1 MIVYKTGVIIN
12 IIKFKKITLYVDCE
26 SSIFLG
32 NIKANEIGI
41 YLPSDEILLN
51 KFEIGI
57 YLPSDEILL
66 NKFNAMNWDV
76 VTDNLI
82 HIKFLI
88 KYSPILS
95 KLIDNDEL
103 ESIEI
108 EKIFDDQCFNEIK
121 FSNFIELNNG
131 LSFPINALTFSVKD
145 KKILI
150 DNIFE
155 QFLKIE
161 KILK

>member
-1 MIVYKTGVIIN
+1 MIIYKTGEMIN
-12 IIKFKKITLYVDCE
+12 IIKFKKITLYIDGE

-51 KFEIGI
+51 KFNTM
-57 YLPSDEILL
+57 YW
-66 NKFNAMNWDV
+66 NTVA
-76 VTDNLI
+76 DNLI

-103 ESIEI
+103 DFKMVEMPS
-108 EKIFDDQCFNEIK
+108 DDKFLNQNYYIK
-121 FSNFIELNNG
+121 FNK
-131 LSFPINALTFSVKD
+131 TD
-145 KKILI
+145 KKFFKINSSDYKKVNNINYNYINVDEEFKKLI
-150 DNIFE
+150 NLE
-155 QFLKIE
+155 
-161 KILK
+161 

>member
-1 MIVYKTGVIIN
+1 MIIYKTGEMIS
-12 IIKFKKITLYVDCE
+12 IIKFKKITLYIDGE

-51 KFEIGI
+51 KFNVM
-57 YLPSDEILL
+57 YW
-66 NKFNAMNWDV
+66 NT

-103 ESIEI
+103 
-108 EKIFDDQCFNEIK
+108 DDFEMVEVSNIYDEFLNPKYYVKFNK
-121 FSNFIELNNG
+121 
-131 LSFPINALTFSVKD
+131 TD
-145 KKILI
+145 KKFFEVNSTDYKQMNNIDYNYINVEKELI
-150 DNIFE
+150 DLLNKEVI
-155 QFLKIE
+155 
-161 KILK
+161 

>member
-1 MIVYKTGVIIN
+1 MIVYKTGEMIN
-12 IIKFKKITLYVDCE
+12 IIKFKKITLYVDGE

-51 KFEIGI
+51 KFNTM
-57 YLPSDEILL
+57 YW
-66 NKFNAMNWDV
+66 NT

-88 KYSPILS
+88 KCSPILS

-103 ESIEI
+103 
-108 EKIFDDQCFNEIK
+108 DDFEMVEVSNIYDEFLNPKYYVKFNK
-121 FSNFIELNNG
+121 
-131 LSFPINALTFSVKD
+131 TD
-145 KKILI
+145 KKFFEVNSTDYKQMNNIDYNYINVEKELI
-150 DNIFE
+150 DLLNKEVI
-155 QFLKIE
+155 
-161 KILK
+161 

>member
-1 MIVYKTGVIIN
+1 MIVYKIGVIIN
-12 IIKFKKITLYVDCE
+12 IIKFKKITLYIDCE

-32 NIKANEIGI
+32 NIKTN
-41 YLPSDEILLN
+41 
-51 KFEIGI
+51 EIGI

-103 ESIEI
+103 DFKMVEMPS
-108 EKIFDDQCFNEIK
+108 DDKFLNQEYYIK
-121 FSNFIELNNG
+121 FNN
-131 LSFPINALTFSVKD
+131 TD
-145 KKILI
+145 KKFFKINSSDYKKVNNINYNYINVDEEFKKLI
-150 DNIFE
+150 NLE
-155 QFLKIE
+155 
-161 KILK
+161 

>member
-1 MIVYKTGVIIN
+1 MIVYKTGVIID
-12 IIKFKKITLYVDCE
+12 IVKFKKITLYIDCE

-51 KFEIGI
+51 KF
-57 YLPSDEILL
+57 
-66 NKFNAMNWDV
+66 NAMNWDI

-103 ESIEI
+103 DFKMVEMPS
-108 EKIFDDQCFNEIK
+108 DDKFLNQNYYIKFNE
-121 FSNFIELNNG
+121 
-131 LSFPINALTFSVKD
+131 TD
-145 KKILI
+145 KKFFKINLSDYKKVDDVNYNYINVDKEFKKLI
-150 DNIFE
+150 NLEWF
-155 QFLKIE
+155 
-161 KILK
+161 

>member
-1 MIVYKTGVIIN
+1 MIIYKIGVIIN

-26 SSIFLG
+26 SSVFLG
-32 NIKANEIGI
+32 NIKANEI
-41 YLPSDEILLN
+41 D
-51 KFEIGI
+51 I

-103 ESIEI
+103 DFKMVEMPS
-108 EKIFDDQCFNEIK
+108 DDKFLNQNYYIK
-121 FSNFIELNNG
+121 FNK
-131 LSFPINALTFSVKD
+131 TD
-145 KKILI
+145 KKFFKINSSDYKKVNNINYNYINVDEEFKKLI
-150 DNIFE
+150 NLEWF
-155 QFLKIE
+155 
-161 KILK
+161 

>member
-1 MIVYKTGVIIN
+1 MIVYKIGVIIN

-26 SSIFLG
+26 SSVFLG
-32 NIKANEIGI
+32 NIKAN
-41 YLPSDEILLN
+41 
-51 KFEIGI
+51 EIGI

-103 ESIEI
+103 DFKMVEMPSDEFLNQKYYI
-108 EKIFDDQCFNEIK
+108 KFNE
-121 FSNFIELNNG
+121 
-131 LSFPINALTFSVKD
+131 TD
-145 KKILI
+145 KKFFKINSSDYKKVNKINYNYINVDEEFKKLI
-150 DNIFE
+150 NLE
-155 QFLKIE
+155 
-161 KILK
+161 

>member
-1 MIVYKTGVIIN
+1 MIVYKTNEMIS
-12 IIKFKKITLYVDCE
+12 IIKFKKITLYIDGE

-41 YLPSDEILLN
+41 C
-51 KFEIGI
+51 
-57 YLPSDEILL
+57 LPSDEILL
-66 NKFNAMNWDV
+66 NKFNAMNWDI

-103 ESIEI
+103 DFEIVEVSNAYYEFLNPKYYIE
-108 EKIFDDQCFNEIK
+108 FNK
-121 FSNFIELNNG
+121 
-131 LSFPINALTFSVKD
+131 TD
-145 KKILI
+145 KKFFEVNSTDYKKVNNIDYNYINVEKELI
-150 DNIFE
+150 DLLNKEVI
-155 QFLKIE
+155 
-161 KILK
+161 

>member
-1 MIVYKTGVIIN
+1 MIVYKTSEMIN
-12 IIKFKKITLYVDCE
+12 IIKFKKITLYVDGE
-26 SSIFLG
+26 SSVFLG
-32 NIKANEIGI
+32 NIKTN
-41 YLPSDEILLN
+41 
-51 KFEIGI
+51 EIGI

-103 ESIEI
+103 
-108 EKIFDDQCFNEIK
+108 DDFEMVEVSNIYDEFLNPKYYVKFNK
-121 FSNFIELNNG
+121 
-131 LSFPINALTFSVKD
+131 TD
-145 KKILI
+145 KKFFEVNSTDYKQMNNIDYNYINVEKELI
-150 DNIFE
+150 DLLNEEVI
-155 QFLKIE
+155 
-161 KILK
+161 

>member
-1 MIVYKTGVIIN
+1 MIVYKIGVIIN

-26 SSIFLG
+26 SSVFLG

-51 KFEIGI
+51 KF
-57 YLPSDEILL
+57 
-66 NKFNAMNWDV
+66 NAMNWDI

-88 KYSPILS
+88 KYSPIFS

-103 ESIEI
+103 DFKMVEMPS
-108 EKIFDDQCFNEIK
+108 DDKFLNQKYYIK
-121 FSNFIELNNG
+121 FNK
-131 LSFPINALTFSVKD
+131 TD
-145 KKILI
+145 KKFFKINSSDYKKVNDINYNYINIDEEFKELI
-150 DNIFE
+150 NLE
-155 QFLKIE
+155 
-161 KILK
+161 

>member
-1 MIVYKTGVIIN
+1 MIVYKIGVIIN
-12 IIKFKKITLYVDCE
+12 IIKFKKITLYIDCE
-26 SSIFLG
+26 SSVFLG
-32 NIKANEIGI
+32 NIKAN
-41 YLPSDEILLN
+41 
-51 KFEIGI
+51 EIGI

-103 ESIEI
+103 
-108 EKIFDDQCFNEIK
+108 DDFEMVEVSNIYDEFLNPKYYVKFNK
-121 FSNFIELNNG
+121 
-131 LSFPINALTFSVKD
+131 TD
-145 KKILI
+145 KKFFEVNSTDYKQMNNIDYNYINVEKELI
-150 DNIFE
+150 DLLNKEVI
-155 QFLKIE
+155 
-161 KILK
+161 

>member
-1 MIVYKTGVIIN
+1 MIVYKIGVIIN

-26 SSIFLG
+26 SSVFLG
-32 NIKANEIGI
+32 NIKAN
-41 YLPSDEILLN
+41 
-51 KFEIGI
+51 EIGI

-103 ESIEI
+103 DFEMVEMPS
-108 EKIFDDQCFNEIK
+108 DDKFLNQKYYIKFNE
-121 FSNFIELNNG
+121 
-131 LSFPINALTFSVKD
+131 TD
-145 KKILI
+145 KKFFKINSSDYKKVNDINYNYINVDEEFKKLI
-150 DNIFE
+150 NLE
-155 QFLKIE
+155 
-161 KILK
+161 

>member
-1 MIVYKTGVIIN
+1 MIVYKIGVIIN

-26 SSIFLG
+26 SSVFLG
-32 NIKANEIGI
+32 NIKAN
-41 YLPSDEILLN
+41 
-51 KFEIGI
+51 EIGI

-103 ESIEI
+103 DFKMVEMPS
-108 EKIFDDQCFNEIK
+108 DDKFLNQNYYIK
-121 FSNFIELNNG
+121 FNN
-131 LSFPINALTFSVKD
+131 TD
-145 KKILI
+145 KKFFKINSSDYKKVNNINYNYINVDEEFKKLI
-150 DNIFE
+150 NLE
-155 QFLKIE
+155 
-161 KILK
+161 

>member
-1 MIVYKTGVIIN
+1 MIVYKIGVIIN
-12 IIKFKKITLYVDCE
+12 IIKFKKITLYIDCE
-26 SSIFLG
+26 SSVFLG
-32 NIKANEIGI
+32 NIKEN
-41 YLPSDEILLN
+41 
-51 KFEIGI
+51 EIGI

-103 ESIEI
+103 DFKMVEMPS
-108 EKIFDDQCFNEIK
+108 DDKFLNQIYYIK
-121 FSNFIELNNG
+121 FNN
-131 LSFPINALTFSVKD
+131 TD
-145 KKILI
+145 KKFFKINSSDYKKVNNINYNYINIDEEFKKLI
-150 DNIFE
+150 NLEWF
-155 QFLKIE
+155 
-161 KILK
+161 

>member
-1 MIVYKTGVIIN
+1 MIIYKTGVIID

-26 SSIFLG
+26 SSVFLG

-51 KFEIGI
+51 KF
-57 YLPSDEILL
+57 
-66 NKFNAMNWDV
+66 NAMNWDI

-103 ESIEI
+103 DFKMVEMPS
-108 EKIFDDQCFNEIK
+108 DDKFLNQNYYIKFNE
-121 FSNFIELNNG
+121 
-131 LSFPINALTFSVKD
+131 TD
-145 KKILI
+145 KKFFKINSSDYKKMDDINYNYINVEKEFKKLI
-150 DNIFE
+150 NLE
-155 QFLKIE
+155 
-161 KILK
+161 

>member
-1 MIVYKTGVIIN
+1 MIVYKTSKMIN
-12 IIKFKKITLYVDCE
+12 IIKFKKITLYVDGE

-51 KFEIGI
+51 KFNTM
-57 YLPSDEILL
+57 YW
-66 NKFNAMNWDV
+66 NT

-88 KYSPILS
+88 KCSPILS

-103 ESIEI
+103 
-108 EKIFDDQCFNEIK
+108 DDFKMVEVSNIYDEFLNPKYYVKFNK
-121 FSNFIELNNG
+121 
-131 LSFPINALTFSVKD
+131 TD
-145 KKILI
+145 KKFFEVNSTDYKQINNIDYNYINVEKELI
-150 DNIFE
+150 DLLNKEVI
-155 QFLKIE
+155 
-161 KILK
+161 

>member
-1 MIVYKTGVIIN
+1 MIVYKIGVIIN

-26 SSIFLG
+26 SSVFLG

-41 YLPSDEILLN
+41 C
-51 KFEIGI
+51 
-57 YLPSDEILL
+57 LPSDEILL

-103 ESIEI
+103 DFEIVEVSNAYDEFLNPKYYIE
-108 EKIFDDQCFNEIK
+108 FNK
-121 FSNFIELNNG
+121 
-131 LSFPINALTFSVKD
+131 TD
-145 KKILI
+145 KKFFKINSSDYKKVNNINYNYINIDEEFKKLI
-150 DNIFE
+150 NLEWF
-155 QFLKIE
+155 
-161 KILK
+161 

>member
-1 MIVYKTGVIIN
+1 MIIYKTGEMIS
-12 IIKFKKITLYVDCE
+12 IIKFKKITLYIDGE

-51 KFEIGI
+51 KFNVM
-57 YLPSDEILL
+57 YW
-66 NKFNAMNWDV
+66 NT

-103 ESIEI
+103 
-108 EKIFDDQCFNEIK
+108 DDFEMVEVSNVYDEFLNPKYYVKFNK
-121 FSNFIELNNG
+121 
-131 LSFPINALTFSVKD
+131 TD
-145 KKILI
+145 KKFFEVNSTDYKQMNNIDYNYINVEKELI
-150 DNIFE
+150 DLLNKEVI
-155 QFLKIE
+155 
-161 KILK
+161 

>member
-1 MIVYKTGVIIN
+1 MIVYKIGVIIN

-26 SSIFLG
+26 SSVFLG
-32 NIKANEIGI
+32 NIKAN
-41 YLPSDEILLN
+41 
-51 KFEIGI
+51 EIGI

-103 ESIEI
+103 DFKMVEMPS
-108 EKIFDDQCFNEIK
+108 DDKFLNQNYYIK
-121 FSNFIELNNG
+121 FNN
-131 LSFPINALTFSVKD
+131 TD
-145 KKILI
+145 KKFFKINSSDYKKVNNINYNYINVDEEFKKLI
-150 DNIFE
+150 NLEWF
-155 QFLKIE
+155 
-161 KILK
+161 

>member
-1 MIVYKTGVIIN
+1 MIVYKTGVIID

-26 SSIFLG
+26 SSVFLG

-51 KFEIGI
+51 KF
-57 YLPSDEILL
+57 
-66 NKFNAMNWDV
+66 NAMNWDI

-103 ESIEI
+103 DFKMVEMPS
-108 EKIFDDQCFNEIK
+108 DDKFLNQNYYIKFNE
-121 FSNFIELNNG
+121 
-131 LSFPINALTFSVKD
+131 TD
-145 KKILI
+145 KKFFKINSSDYKKVNDINYNYINVDEEFKKLI
-150 DNIFE
+150 NLEWF
-155 QFLKIE
+155 
-161 KILK
+161 

>member
-1 MIVYKTGVIIN
+1 MIIYKTSEMIN
-12 IIKFKKITLYVDCE
+12 IIKFKKITLYIDGE

-51 KFEIGI
+51 KF
-57 YLPSDEILL
+57 
-66 NKFNAMNWDV
+66 NAMNWDI
-76 VTDNLI
+76 VTNNLI

-103 ESIEI
+103 
-108 EKIFDDQCFNEIK
+108 DDFEMVEVSNIYDEFLNPKYYVKFNK
-121 FSNFIELNNG
+121 
-131 LSFPINALTFSVKD
+131 TD
-145 KKILI
+145 KKFFEVNSTDYKQMNNIDYNYINVEKELI
-150 DNIFE
+150 DLLNKEVI
-155 QFLKIE
+155 
-161 KILK
+161 

>member
-1 MIVYKTGVIIN
+1 MIVYKIGEVIN
-12 IIKFKKITLYVDCE
+12 IIKFKKITLYVDGW

-51 KFEIGI
+51 KF
-57 YLPSDEILL
+57 
-66 NKFNAMNWDV
+66 NAMNWDI

-103 ESIEI
+103 ESIDGGVQFMIVEPR
-108 EKIFDDQCFNEIK
+108 EGAEW
-121 FSNFIELNNG
+121 SFI
-131 LSFPINALTFSVKD
+131 
-145 KKILI
+145 
-150 DNIFE
+150 NIWSQE
-155 QFLKIE
+155 
-161 KILK
+161 

>member
-1 MIVYKTGVIIN
+1 MIVYKIGVIIN

-26 SSIFLG
+26 SSVFLG
-32 NIKANEIGI
+32 NIKAN
-41 YLPSDEILLN
+41 
-51 KFEIGI
+51 EIGI

-103 ESIEI
+103 DFEIVEVSNACDEFLNPKYYIEFNKTNKKFF
-108 EKIFDDQCFNEIK
+108 KINSSDYKKVDD
-121 FSNFIELNNG
+121 
-131 LSFPINALTFSVKD
+131 INYNYINVDEEF
-145 KKILI
+145 KKLI
-150 DNIFE
+150 NLEWF
-155 QFLKIE
+155 
-161 KILK
+161 

>member
-1 MIVYKTGVIIN
+1 MIVYKIGVIIN
-12 IIKFKKITLYVDCE
+12 IIKFKKITLYIDCE
-26 SSIFLG
+26 SSVFLG
-32 NIKANEIGI
+32 NIKEN
-41 YLPSDEILLN
+41 
-51 KFEIGI
+51 EIGI

-103 ESIEI
+103 DFKMVEMPS
-108 EKIFDDQCFNEIK
+108 DDKFLNQNYYIK
-121 FSNFIELNNG
+121 FNK
-131 LSFPINALTFSVKD
+131 TD
-145 KKILI
+145 KKFFKINSSDYKKMDDINYNYINVDEEFKKLI
-150 DNIFE
+150 NLEWF
-155 QFLKIE
+155 
-161 KILK
+161 

>member
-1 MIVYKTGVIIN
+1 MIVYKTSEMIH
-12 IIKFKKITLYVDCE
+12 IIKFKKITLYIDGE

-51 KFEIGI
+51 KFNTM
-57 YLPSDEILL
+57 YW
-66 NKFNAMNWDV
+66 NTVA
-76 VTDNLI
+76 DNLI

-103 ESIEI
+103 
-108 EKIFDDQCFNEIK
+108 DDFEMVEVSNIYDEFLNPKYYVKFNK
-121 FSNFIELNNG
+121 
-131 LSFPINALTFSVKD
+131 TD
-145 KKILI
+145 KKFFKINSSDYKKVNDINYNYINVDEEFKKLI
-150 DNIFE
+150 NLEWF
-155 QFLKIE
+155 
-161 KILK
+161 

>member
-1 MIVYKTGVIIN
+1 MIVYKIGVIIN

-26 SSIFLG
+26 SSVFLG
-32 NIKANEIGI
+32 NIKAN
-41 YLPSDEILLN
+41 
-51 KFEIGI
+51 EIGI

-103 ESIEI
+103 DFKMVEMPS
-108 EKIFDDQCFNEIK
+108 DDKFLNQKYYIK
-121 FSNFIELNNG
+121 FNK
-131 LSFPINALTFSVKD
+131 TD
-145 KKILI
+145 KKFFKINSSDYKKVNNINYNYINVDEEFKNLI
-150 DNIFE
+150 NLEWF
-155 QFLKIE
+155 
-161 KILK
+161 

>member
-1 MIVYKTGVIIN
+1 MIVYKTNEMIS
-12 IIKFKKITLYVDCE
+12 IIKFKKITLYVDGE

-51 KFEIGI
+51 KFNTM
-57 YLPSDEILL
+57 YW
-66 NKFNAMNWDV
+66 NT

-88 KYSPILS
+88 KCSPILS

-103 ESIEI
+103 NDFEMVEVSNIYDEFLNP
-108 EKIFDDQCFNEIK
+108 KYYVKFNK
-121 FSNFIELNNG
+121 
-131 LSFPINALTFSVKD
+131 TD
-145 KKILI
+145 KKFFEVNSTDYKQMNNIDYNYINVEKELI
-150 DNIFE
+150 DLLNKEVI
-155 QFLKIE
+155 
-161 KILK
+161 

>member
-26 SSIFLG
+26 SSVFLG
-32 NIKANEIGI
+32 NIKAN
-41 YLPSDEILLN
+41 
-51 KFEIGI
+51 EIGI

-103 ESIEI
+103 DFKMVEI
-108 EKIFDDQCFNEIK
+108 PIDDKFLNQKYYIK
-121 FSNFIELNNG
+121 FNKI
-131 LSFPINALTFSVKD
+131 D
-145 KKILI
+145 KKFFKINSSDYKKVNNINYNYINIDEEFKELI
-150 DNIFE
+150 NLE
-155 QFLKIE
+155 
-161 KILK
+161 

>member
-1 MIVYKTGVIIN
+1 MIAYKTGEMIS
-12 IIKFKKITLYVDCE
+12 IIKFKKITLYVDGE

-51 KFEIGI
+51 KFNTM
-57 YLPSDEILL
+57 YW
-66 NKFNAMNWDV
+66 NV

-103 ESIEI
+103 
-108 EKIFDDQCFNEIK
+108 DDFEMVEVSNVYDEFLNPKYYVKFNK
-121 FSNFIELNNG
+121 
-131 LSFPINALTFSVKD
+131 TD
-145 KKILI
+145 KKFFEVNSTDYKQMNNIDYNYINVEKELI
-150 DNIFE
+150 DLLNEEVI
-155 QFLKIE
+155 
-161 KILK
+161 